1 MTPKSPVAAR
11 GFTVA
16 EVLTALVVV
25 VIVTAVAVPM
35 WRNHQLRIRR
45 ADAITALLALQ
56 AEQDRYFG
64 QNARYADA
72 AALTRKP
79 PEGLGLLATST
90 HGFYDIELRTA
101 ADGLAYTATARPV
114 AHDAKEADT
123 RCAQFG
129 IDHLGIR
136 RAIDATG
143 KDLTADCWR

>member
-1 MTPKSPVAAR
+1 MKTNSRVTAR
-11 GFTVA
+11 GFTIA

-45 ADAITALLALQ
+45 ADAIAALLALQ
-56 AEQDRYFG
+56 VEQDRFFG

-79 PEGLGLLATST
+79 PEGLGLTTSSA
-90 HGFYDIELRTA
+90 HGFYAIELRTA
-101 ADGLAYTATARPV
+101 DDGLAYTATAR
-114 AHDAKEADT
+114 AITRDDGEADT
-123 RCAQFG
+123 RCTQFG
-129 IDHLGIR
+129 IDHHGIR

-143 KDLTADCWR
+143 KELTADCWR